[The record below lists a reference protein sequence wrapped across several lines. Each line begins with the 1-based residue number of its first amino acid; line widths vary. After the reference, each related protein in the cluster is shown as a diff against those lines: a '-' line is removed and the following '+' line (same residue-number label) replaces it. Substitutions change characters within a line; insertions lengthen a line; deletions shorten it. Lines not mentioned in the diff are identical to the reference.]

1 MYLIRETFLRYKT
14 KTFCL
19 AFNRAKENDSSK
31 KKMQLRTKQN
41 CERNL
46 VKRETKVQNK
56 LSSKIKLKISQQC
69 P

>member
-1 MYLIRETFLRYKT
+1 MRRRVTLQ
-14 KTFCL
+14 
-19 AFNRAKENDSSK
+19 K

-56 LSSKIKLKISQQC
+56 LSSKIKLKTPQQC